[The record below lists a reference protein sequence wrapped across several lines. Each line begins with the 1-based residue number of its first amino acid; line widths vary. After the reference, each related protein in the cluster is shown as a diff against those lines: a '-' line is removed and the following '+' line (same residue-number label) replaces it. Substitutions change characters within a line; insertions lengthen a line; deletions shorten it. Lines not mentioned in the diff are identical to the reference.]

1 MNCSEL
7 NCGKHTFCISLCE
20 LTVIGDENEK
30 HVSMK
35 RLGLVNDGKM
45 TENTHLRLLNR
56 HILHTEKIV

>member
-1 MNCSEL
+1 
-7 NCGKHTFCISLCE
+7 
-20 LTVIGDENEK
+20 VIGDENEK